1 MALRL
6 LRTSSAPEQD
16 VTDERAED
24 EEAAGRPPIFALDLL
39 PLHPSVQALPGVNFI
54 QGDFESEDVKKR
66 LGEQIRLYRSQ
77 GGGPTTDDKV
87 DVILSDMLGEYG

>member
-6 LRTSSAPEQD
+6 LRTSGASEQD
-16 VTDERAED
+16 ITDEKVED
-24 EEAAGRPPIFALDLL
+24 EQLIGRPPIFALDLL

-66 LGEQIRLYRSQ
+66 LGEQVRLYRSLARDSAM
-77 GGGPTTDDKV
+77 DDKV
-87 DVILSDMLGEYG
+87 DVILSDMLGEYI

>member
-6 LRTSSAPEQD
+6 LRTASASEQNI
-16 VTDERAED
+16 TDERTED
-24 EEAAGRPPIFALDLL
+24 DEAAGRPPIFALDLL

-66 LGEQIRLYRSQ
+66 LGEQVRLHRSQ
-77 GGGPTTDDKV
+77 EGGSTTDDKV
-87 DVILSDMLGEYG
+87 DVVLSDMLGEYI